1 MMPVFIQR
9 LFRMLAERL
18 AEFSMINERY
28 DLEVPDPET
37 KNCHPER
44 GRMPESKDPEDANK
58 PLAMRSIFTIV
69 FRQRSAFRR
78 PTFPPS
84 LPNVGSFF
92 QSAQSSSNVAS
103 LLVVF
108 RG

>member
-1 MMPVFIQR
+1 MIG
-9 LFRMLAERL
+9 ECL
-18 AEFSMINERY
+18 AEFSIINEFY
-28 DLEVPDPET
+28 NLEVADPKT
-37 KNCHPER
+37 RNCHPER
-44 GRMPESKDPEDANK
+44 GRTPESKDSENANK

-69 FRQRSAFRR
+69 FRQRSAFPR

-84 LPNVGSFF
+84 LPNAGSSF